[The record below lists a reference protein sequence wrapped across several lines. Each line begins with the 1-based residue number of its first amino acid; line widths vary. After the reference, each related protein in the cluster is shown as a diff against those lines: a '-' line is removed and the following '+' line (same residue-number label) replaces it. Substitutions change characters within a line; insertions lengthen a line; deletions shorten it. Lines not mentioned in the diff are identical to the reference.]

1 MKKGIDISYF
11 QGNIDFKKVKADG
24 IEFIIPRCG
33 YGKSNKDSKFSE
45 YVAGAFAAG
54 IEVPGIYHFS
64 YALNEENA
72 REEARQAVKFAQE
85 AGLPKETIIFF
96 DLEYDSVDY
105 AKKYAVNIDK
115 ARCIA
120 HTNAFCQ
127 EVQKHGYRT
136 GIYANQ
142 DYLNRMYDE
151 ATIKKYIFWYA
162 NWNGGKTPSVKCAFH
177 QWSEKGKVNGIKGN
191 VDMDYYYGGADA
203 PAKEP
208 MTPEEIEKVAK
219 EVLDGKYGN
228 GNDRVKALTEAGYD
242 YKAVQKRVNEIL
254 AEQSEA
260 NRVNELVKEIKPVEP
275 TPATPPETPKPTPKF
290 TTEEMVQK
298 VINGEYGNG
307 DERKQK
313 LEAEGYDYRKIQ
325 NAVNKTIATPKQVSP
340 AKSFDKNIAGT
351 YEVTATALN
360 CRYIPAVYQ
369 SENVVKIFKK
379 GEKVQCYGYFTNAN
393 GPWYLVKQD
402 NDVGYVASNYL
413 KKIK

>member
-45 YVAGAFAAG
+45 YVSGALAAG
-54 IEVPGIYHFS
+54 IEVPAIYHFS

-127 EVQKHGYRT
+127 EVQNHGYRT

-142 DYLNRMYDE
+142 DYLNRMYDDT
-151 ATIKKYIFWYA
+151 TIKKYIFWYA

-177 QWSEKGKVNGIKGN
+177 QWSEKGRVNGIKGN

-242 YKAVQKRVNEIL
+242 YSAIQK
-254 AEQSEA
+254 
-260 NRVNELVKEIKPVEP
+260 RVNELVKEIKPVEP
-275 TPATPPETPKPTPKF
+275 TPEPETPKPTPKF

-313 LEAEGYDYRKIQ
+313 LEAEGYDYREIQ
-325 NAVNKTIATPKQVSP
+325 NAVNKAISTPKKVSP
-340 AKSFDKNIAGT
+340 AKSFDKYIAGT
-351 YEVTATALN
+351 YEVTATSLN
-360 CRYIPAVYQ
+360 CRYIPGLYQ

-379 GEKVQCYGYFTNAN
+379 GEKIQCYGYYTNV
-393 GPWYLVKQD
+393 GGRWYLVKQN

>member
-24 IEFIIPRCG
+24 IDFIIPRCG

-45 YVAGAFAAG
+45 YVAGALAAG

-105 AKKYAVNIDK
+105 AKRYAVNLDK

-127 EVQKHGYRT
+127 EVQSHGYRT

-142 DYLNRMYDE
+142 DYLNRMYDD

-177 QWSEKGKVNGIKGN
+177 QWSEKGRVNGINGN

-203 PAKEP
+203 PAKKP
-208 MTPEEIEKVAK
+208 MTPEEIEKIAK

-228 GNDRVKALTEAGYD
+228 GNERRSKLSLAGYD
-242 YKAVQKRVNEIL
+242 YNAVQKRI
-254 AEQSEA
+254 
-260 NRVNELVKEIKPVEP
+260 NELVAELEKAKAEASEPVNE
-275 TPATPPETPKPTPKF
+275 EPKPTPKF

-325 NAVNKTIATPKQVSP
+325 NAVNQALYKPKQVSP
-340 AKSFDKNIAGT
+340 AKSFDRKIAGT

-369 SENVVKIFKK
+369 PENVVKIFKK

-393 GPWYLVKQD
+393 GPWYLVKQG

-413 KKIK
+413 KKV

>member
-11 QGNIDFKKVKADG
+11 QGSIDFKKVKADG

-45 YVAGAFAAG
+45 YVAGALAAG
-54 IEVPGIYHFS
+54 IEIPGIYHFS

-105 AKKYAVNIDK
+105 AKRYAVNLDK

-127 EVQKHGYRT
+127 EVQNHGYRT

-142 DYLNRMYDE
+142 DYLNRMYDD

-177 QWSEKGKVNGIKGN
+177 QWSEKGRVNGIKGN

-208 MTPEEIEKVAK
+208 MTPEEIDKVAK

-228 GNDRVKALTEAGYD
+228 GNERRSKLLLAGYD
-242 YKAVQKRVNEIL
+242 YSAVQ
-254 AEQSEA
+254 
-260 NRVNELVKEIKPVEP
+260 NRVNELVAEREKTNSVD
-275 TPATPPETPKPTPKF
+275 TTPKF

-307 DERKQK
+307 EERKQR

-325 NAVNKTIATPKQVSP
+325 NAVNQALYKPKQVSP
-340 AKSFDKNIAGT
+340 AKSFDKKIAGT
-351 YEVTATALN
+351 YEVIATALN

-369 SENVVKIFKK
+369 PENVVKIFKK
-379 GEKVQCYGYFTNAN
+379 GEKVQCYGYFTNVN
-393 GPWYLVKQD
+393 GPWYLVKQG

-413 KKIK
+413 KKV

>member
-11 QGNIDFKKVKADG
+11 QGNIDFNKVKADG
-24 IEFIIPRCG
+24 IDFIIPRCG

-45 YVAGAFAAG
+45 YVAGAIAAG

-85 AGLPKETIIFF
+85 AGLAKETIIFF

-105 AKKYAVNIDK
+105 AKRYAVNLDK

-127 EVQKHGYRT
+127 EVQNHGYRT

-142 DYLNRMYDE
+142 DYLNRMYDD

-177 QWSEKGKVNGIKGN
+177 QWSEKGRVNGINGN

-203 PAKEP
+203 PAKKP

-242 YKAVQKRVNEIL
+242 YKAVQ
-254 AEQSEA
+254 
-260 NRVNELVKEIKPVEP
+260 NRVNELVKEIKPTEPEP
-275 TPATPPETPKPTPKF
+275 TPVTSPETPKPTPKF

-325 NAVNKTIATPKQVSP
+325 NAVNQALYKPKQVSP
-340 AKSFDKNIAGT
+340 ARSFDRKIAGT

-369 SENVVKIFKK
+369 PENVVKIFKK
-379 GEKVQCYGYFTNAN
+379 GEKVQCYGYYTNAN
-393 GPWYLVKQD
+393 GPWYLVKQG

-413 KKIK
+413 KKV

>member
-24 IEFIIPRCG
+24 IDFIIPRCG

-45 YVAGAFAAG
+45 YVAGALAAG
-54 IEVPGIYHFS
+54 IEVPAIYHFS

-127 EVQKHGYRT
+127 EVQNHGYRT

-142 DYLNRMYDE
+142 DYLNRMYDD

-177 QWSEKGKVNGIKGN
+177 QWSEKGRVNGIKGN
-191 VDMDYYYGGADA
+191 VDMDYYYGGAET
-203 PAKEP
+203 PAKKP
-208 MTPEEIEKVAK
+208 MTPEEIDKIAK

-228 GNDRVKALTEAGYD
+228 GNERRSKLSLAGYD
-242 YKAVQKRVNEIL
+242 YSAVQNRVNEIV
-254 AEQSEA
+254 AEREKAKSEETA
-260 NRVNELVKEIKPVEP
+260 PEP
-275 TPATPPETPKPTPKF
+275 KTETPKF

-325 NAVNKTIATPKQVSP
+325 NAVNKAIATPKQVSP

-369 SENVVKIFKK
+369 PENVVKIFKK

-393 GPWYLVKQD
+393 GPWYLVKQG

>member
-24 IEFIIPRCG
+24 IEFVIPRCG

-45 YVAGAFAAG
+45 YVSGALAAG

-64 YALNEENA
+64 YALNEEDA

-96 DLEYDSVDY
+96 DLEYNSVDY
-105 AKKYAVNIDK
+105 AKRYAVNLDK

-127 EVQKHGYRT
+127 EVQNHGYRT

-142 DYLNRMYDE
+142 DYLNRMYDD

-177 QWSEKGKVNGIKGN
+177 QWSEKGRVNGIKGN

-203 PAKEP
+203 PTKEP
-208 MTPEEIEKVAK
+208 MTPEEIDKVAK

-228 GNDRVKALTEAGYD
+228 GNERRSKLLLAGYD
-242 YKAVQKRVNEIL
+242 YSAVQ
-254 AEQSEA
+254 
-260 NRVNELVKEIKPVEP
+260 NRVNELVAEHEKTNSVD
-275 TPATPPETPKPTPKF
+275 TTPKF

-325 NAVNKTIATPKQVSP
+325 NAVNQALYKPKQVSP

-351 YEVTATALN
+351 YEITATALN

-393 GPWYLVKQD
+393 GPWYLVKQG

-413 KKIK
+413 KKV

>member
-24 IEFIIPRCG
+24 VDFIIPRCG

-45 YVAGAFAAG
+45 YVAGALAAG
-54 IEVPGIYHFS
+54 IEIPGIYHFS

-105 AKKYAVNIDK
+105 AKRYAVNLDK
-115 ARCIA
+115 VRCIA

-127 EVQKHGYRT
+127 EVQNHGYRT

-142 DYLNRMYDE
+142 DYLNRMYDD

-177 QWSEKGKVNGIKGN
+177 QWSEKGRVNGINGN

-203 PAKEP
+203 PAKKP

-228 GNDRVKALTEAGYD
+228 GNERRSKLSLAGYD
-242 YKAVQKRVNEIL
+242 YSAVQ
-254 AEQSEA
+254 
-260 NRVNELVKEIKPVEP
+260 NRVNELVAELEKAKAETSEP
-275 TPATPPETPKPTPKF
+275 LNEESKPTPKF

-307 DERKQK
+307 EERKQR

-325 NAVNKTIATPKQVSP
+325 NAVNQALYKPKQVSP
-340 AKSFDKNIAGT
+340 AKSFDRKIAGT

-369 SENVVKIFKK
+369 PENVVKIFKK

-393 GPWYLVKQD
+393 GPWYLVKQG

-413 KKIK
+413 KKV

>member
-11 QGNIDFKKVKADG
+11 QGNIDFKKVKTDG
-24 IEFIIPRCG
+24 IDFIIPRCG

-45 YVAGAFAAG
+45 YVAGALAAG

-105 AKKYAVNIDK
+105 AKRYAVNLDK

-127 EVQKHGYRT
+127 EVQNHGYRT

-142 DYLNRMYDE
+142 DYLNRMYDD

-177 QWSEKGKVNGIKGN
+177 QWSEKGRVNGINGN
-191 VDMDYYYGGADA
+191 VDMDYYYGGAEA
-203 PAKEP
+203 PAKKP

-228 GNDRVKALTEAGYD
+228 GNERRSKLSLAGYD
-242 YKAVQKRVNEIL
+242 YSAVQ
-254 AEQSEA
+254 
-260 NRVNELVKEIKPVEP
+260 NRVNELVAELEKAKAETSEPVNE
-275 TPATPPETPKPTPKF
+275 EPKPTPKF

-325 NAVNKTIATPKQVSP
+325 NAVNQALYKPKQVYP
-340 AKSFDKNIAGT
+340 AKSFDRKIAGT

-369 SENVVKIFKK
+369 PENVVKIFKK

-393 GPWYLVKQD
+393 GPWYLVKQG

-413 KKIK
+413 KKV

>member
-24 IEFIIPRCG
+24 IEFVIPRCG

-45 YVAGAFAAG
+45 YVSGALAAG

-105 AKKYAVNIDK
+105 AKRYAVNLDK

-127 EVQKHGYRT
+127 EVQNHGYRT

-142 DYLNRMYDE
+142 DYLNRMYDD

-177 QWSEKGKVNGIKGN
+177 QWSEKGRVNGIKAN

-208 MTPEEIEKVAK
+208 MTPEEIDKVAK

-228 GNDRVKALTEAGYD
+228 GNERRSKLLLAGYD
-242 YKAVQKRVNEIL
+242 YSAVQ
-254 AEQSEA
+254 
-260 NRVNELVKEIKPVEP
+260 NRVNELVAEREKTNFVD
-275 TPATPPETPKPTPKF
+275 TTPKF

-307 DERKQK
+307 EERKQR

-325 NAVNKTIATPKQVSP
+325 NAVNQALYKPKQVSP
-340 AKSFDKNIAGT
+340 AKSFDRKIAGT

-369 SENVVKIFKK
+369 PENVVKIFKK
-379 GEKVQCYGYFTNAN
+379 GEKVQCYGYFTNTN
-393 GPWYLVKQD
+393 GPWYLVKQG

-413 KKIK
+413 KKV

>member
-11 QGNIDFKKVKADG
+11 QENIDFKKVKADG

-45 YVAGAFAAG
+45 YVAGALAAG
-54 IEVPGIYHFS
+54 IEVPAIYHFS

-105 AKKYAVNIDK
+105 AKKYAVNLDK

-127 EVQKHGYRT
+127 EVQNHGYRT
-136 GIYANQ
+136 GIYANH
-142 DYLNRMYDE
+142 DYLNRMYDDV
-151 ATIKKYIFWYA
+151 TIKKYIFWYA

-177 QWSEKGKVNGIKGN
+177 QWSEKGRVNGINGN

-203 PAKEP
+203 PVKEP

-228 GNDRVKALTEAGYD
+228 GRTRKSKITAAGYD
-242 YKAVQKRVNEIL
+242 YNAVQKRVDEL
-254 AEQSEA
+254 VGEREEA
-260 NRVNELVKEIKPVEP
+260 NKVNEPIEEVKIPEPIKE
-275 TPATPPETPKPTPKF
+275 EPKPTPNF

-325 NAVNKTIATPKQVSP
+325 NAVNKAIATPKQVSP

-351 YEVTATALN
+351 YEVAATALN

-379 GEKVQCYGYFTNAN
+379 GEKVQCYGYYTNAN
-393 GPWYLVKQD
+393 GPWYLVKQG

>member
-11 QGNIDFKKVKADG
+11 QGNIDFKKVKVDG

-45 YVAGAFAAG
+45 YVSGALAAG

-105 AKKYAVNIDK
+105 AKRYAVNLDK

-127 EVQKHGYRT
+127 EVQNHGYRT

-142 DYLNRMYDE
+142 DYLNRMYDD

-177 QWSEKGKVNGIKGN
+177 QWSEKGRVNGIKGN

-208 MTPEEIEKVAK
+208 MTPEEIDKVAK

-228 GNDRVKALTEAGYD
+228 GNERRSKLLLAGYD
-242 YKAVQKRVNEIL
+242 YSTVQ
-254 AEQSEA
+254 
-260 NRVNELVKEIKPVEP
+260 NRVNELVAEREKTNSVD
-275 TPATPPETPKPTPKF
+275 TTPKF
-290 TTEEMVQK
+290 TTEEMVQR

-307 DERKQK
+307 DERKQR

-325 NAVNKTIATPKQVSP
+325 NAVNQALYKPKQVSP
-340 AKSFDKNIAGT
+340 AKSFDKKIAGT
-351 YEVTATALN
+351 YEVIATALN

-369 SENVVKIFKK
+369 PENVVKIFKK

-393 GPWYLVKQD
+393 GPWYLVKQG

-413 KKIK
+413 KKV

>member
-11 QGNIDFKKVKADG
+11 QGNIDFKKVKSDG
-24 IEFIIPRCG
+24 IDFIIPRCG

-45 YVAGAFAAG
+45 YVAGALAAG

-105 AKKYAVNIDK
+105 AKRYAVNLDK

-127 EVQKHGYRT
+127 EVQNHGYRT

-142 DYLNRMYDE
+142 DYLNRMYDD

-177 QWSEKGKVNGIKGN
+177 QWSEKGRVNGINGN

-203 PAKEP
+203 PAKKP
-208 MTPEEIEKVAK
+208 MTPEEIEKVAH
-219 EVLDGKYGN
+219 EVLEGKYGN
-228 GNDRVKALTEAGYD
+228 GNERRSKLSLAGYD
-242 YKAVQKRVNEIL
+242 YSAVQ
-254 AEQSEA
+254 
-260 NRVNELVKEIKPVEP
+260 NRVNELVAELEKAKAETSEPVNE
-275 TPATPPETPKPTPKF
+275 EPKPTPKF

-298 VINGEYGNG
+298 IINGEYGNG

-325 NAVNKTIATPKQVSP
+325 NAVNQALYKPKQVSP
-340 AKSFDKNIAGT
+340 AKSFDRKIAGT

-369 SENVVKIFKK
+369 PENVVKIFKK

-393 GPWYLVKQD
+393 GPWYLVKQG

-413 KKIK
+413 KKV

>member
-11 QGNIDFKKVKADG
+11 QGSIDFKKVKADG

-45 YVAGAFAAG
+45 YVAGAIAAG

-105 AKKYAVNIDK
+105 AKRYAVNLDK

-127 EVQKHGYRT
+127 EVQNHGYRT

-142 DYLNRMYDE
+142 DYLNRMYDDT
-151 ATIKKYIFWYA
+151 TIKKYIFWYA

-177 QWSEKGKVNGIKGN
+177 QWSEKGRVNGIKGN

-208 MTPEEIEKVAK
+208 MTPEEIDKVAK

-228 GNDRVKALTEAGYD
+228 GNERRSKLSLAGYD
-242 YKAVQKRVNEIL
+242 YNAVQKRVNEL
-254 AEQSEA
+254 VAEREKTNS
-260 NRVNELVKEIKPVEP
+260 VD
-275 TPATPPETPKPTPKF
+275 TTPKF

-325 NAVNKTIATPKQVSP
+325 NAVNQALYKPKQVSP

-393 GPWYLVKQD
+393 GPWYLVKQG

-413 KKIK
+413 KKV

>member
-45 YVAGAFAAG
+45 YVAGALAAG

-105 AKKYAVNIDK
+105 AKRYAVNLDK

-127 EVQKHGYRT
+127 EVQNHGYRT

-142 DYLNRMYDE
+142 DYLNRMYDD

-177 QWSEKGKVNGIKGN
+177 QWSEKGRVNGINGN
-191 VDMDYYYGGADA
+191 VDMDYYYGGAEA
-203 PAKEP
+203 PAKKP

-228 GNDRVKALTEAGYD
+228 GNERRSKLSLAGYD
-242 YKAVQKRVNEIL
+242 YSAVQ
-254 AEQSEA
+254 
-260 NRVNELVKEIKPVEP
+260 NRVNELVAELEKAKAETSEPVNE
-275 TPATPPETPKPTPKF
+275 EPKPTPKF

-313 LEAEGYDYRKIQ
+313 LEADGYDYRKIQ
-325 NAVNKTIATPKQVSP
+325 NAVNQALYKPKQVSP
-340 AKSFDKNIAGT
+340 AKSFDPSIAGT

-360 CRYIPAVYQ
+360 CRYIPALYQ
-369 SENVVKIFKK
+369 PENVVKIFKK

-393 GPWYLVKQD
+393 GPWYLVKQG

-413 KKIK
+413 KKV

>member
-11 QGNIDFKKVKADG
+11 QGNIDFRKVKADG
-24 IEFIIPRCG
+24 IDFIIPRCG

-45 YVAGAFAAG
+45 YVAGALAAG

-72 REEARQAVKFAQE
+72 REEARHAVKFAQE

-105 AKKYAVNIDK
+105 ARRYAVNLDK

-127 EVQKHGYRT
+127 EVQNHGYRT

-142 DYLNRMYDE
+142 DYLNRMYDD

-177 QWSEKGKVNGIKGN
+177 QWSEKGRVNGINGN

-203 PAKEP
+203 PAKKP

-228 GNDRVKALTEAGYD
+228 GNERRSKLSLAGYD
-242 YKAVQKRVNEIL
+242 YNTVQ
-254 AEQSEA
+254 S
-260 NRVNELVKEIKPVEP
+260 RVNELVAELEKTKAETSEP
-275 TPATPPETPKPTPKF
+275 LNEEPKPTPKF

-298 VINGEYGNG
+298 IINGEYGNG
-307 DERKQK
+307 EERKQK

-325 NAVNKTIATPKQVSP
+325 NAVNQALYKPKQVSP
-340 AKSFDKNIAGT
+340 AKSFDKKIAGT

-369 SENVVKIFKK
+369 PENVVKIFKK
-379 GEKVQCYGYFTNAN
+379 GEKVQCYGYYTNAN
-393 GPWYLVKQD
+393 GPWYLVKQG

-413 KKIK
+413 KKV

>member
-11 QGNIDFKKVKADG
+11 QGSIDFKKVKADG

-45 YVAGAFAAG
+45 YVAGALAAG
-54 IEVPGIYHFS
+54 IEIPGIYHFS
-64 YALNEENA
+64 YALDEENA

-105 AKKYAVNIDK
+105 AKRYAVNLDK
-115 ARCIA
+115 VRCIA

-127 EVQKHGYRT
+127 EVQNHGYRT

-142 DYLNRMYDE
+142 DYLNRMYDD

-177 QWSEKGKVNGIKGN
+177 QWSEKGRVNGIKGN

-208 MTPEEIEKVAK
+208 MTPEEIDKVAK

-228 GNDRVKALTEAGYD
+228 GNERRSKLLLAGYD
-242 YKAVQKRVNEIL
+242 YSAVQ
-254 AEQSEA
+254 
-260 NRVNELVKEIKPVEP
+260 NRVNELVAEREKTNSVD
-275 TPATPPETPKPTPKF
+275 TTPKF

-325 NAVNKTIATPKQVSP
+325 NAVNQALYKPKQVSP
-340 AKSFDKNIAGT
+340 AKSFDKKIAGT
-351 YEVTATALN
+351 YEVIATALN

-369 SENVVKIFKK
+369 PENVVKIFKK
-379 GEKVQCYGYFTNAN
+379 GEKVQCYGYFTNVN
-393 GPWYLVKQD
+393 GPWYLVKQG
-402 NDVGYVASNYL
+402 NDIGYVASNYL
-413 KKIK
+413 KKV

>member
-11 QGNIDFKKVKADG
+11 QGNIDFNKVKADG
-24 IEFIIPRCG
+24 IDFIIPRCG

-45 YVAGAFAAG
+45 YVAGALAAG
-54 IEVPGIYHFS
+54 IDVPGIYHFS

-105 AKKYAVNIDK
+105 AKRYAVNLDK

-127 EVQKHGYRT
+127 EVQNHGYRT

-142 DYLNRMYDE
+142 DYLNRMYDD

-177 QWSEKGKVNGIKGN
+177 QWSEKGRVNGINGN

-203 PAKEP
+203 PAKKP

-228 GNDRVKALTEAGYD
+228 GNERRSKLSLAGYD
-242 YKAVQKRVNEIL
+242 YNAVQ
-254 AEQSEA
+254 S
-260 NRVNELVKEIKPVEP
+260 RVNELVAELEKAKAETSEPVNE
-275 TPATPPETPKPTPKF
+275 EHKPTPKF

-307 DERKQK
+307 DERKQR

-325 NAVNKTIATPKQVSP
+325 NAVNQALYKPKQVSP
-340 AKSFDKNIAGT
+340 AKSFDRKIAGT

-369 SENVVKIFKK
+369 PENVVKIFKK
-379 GEKVQCYGYFTNAN
+379 GEKVQCYGYFTNTN
-393 GPWYLVKQD
+393 GPWYLVKQG

-413 KKIK
+413 KKV

>member
-11 QGNIDFKKVKADG
+11 QGSIDFKKVKADG

-45 YVAGAFAAG
+45 YVAGALAAG
-54 IEVPGIYHFS
+54 IEIPGIYHFS

-105 AKKYAVNIDK
+105 AKRYAVNLDK

-127 EVQKHGYRT
+127 EVQNHGYRT

-142 DYLNRMYDE
+142 DYLNRMYDD

-177 QWSEKGKVNGIKGN
+177 QWSEKGRVNGIKGN
-191 VDMDYYYGGADA
+191 VDMDYYYGGVDA

-208 MTPEEIEKVAK
+208 MTPEEIDKVAK
-219 EVLDGKYGN
+219 KVLDGKYGN
-228 GNDRVKALTEAGYD
+228 GNERRSKLLLAGYD
-242 YKAVQKRVNEIL
+242 YSTVQ
-254 AEQSEA
+254 
-260 NRVNELVKEIKPVEP
+260 NRVNELVAEREKTNSVD
-275 TPATPPETPKPTPKF
+275 TTPKF

-307 DERKQK
+307 DERKQR

-325 NAVNKTIATPKQVSP
+325 NAVNQALYKPKQVSP

-393 GPWYLVKQD
+393 GPWYLVKQG

-413 KKIK
+413 KKV

>member
-24 IEFIIPRCG
+24 IDFIIPRCG

-45 YVAGAFAAG
+45 YVAGAIAAG
-54 IEVPGIYHFS
+54 IDVPGIYHFS

-105 AKKYAVNIDK
+105 AKRYAVNLDK

-127 EVQKHGYRT
+127 EVQNHGYRT

-142 DYLNRMYDE
+142 DYLNRMYDD

-177 QWSEKGKVNGIKGN
+177 QWSEKGRVNGINGN
-191 VDMDYYYGGADA
+191 VDMDYYYGGTEA
-203 PAKEP
+203 PAKKP
-208 MTPEEIEKVAK
+208 MTPEEIEKIAK

-228 GNDRVKALTEAGYD
+228 GNERRSKLSLAGYD
-242 YKAVQKRVNEIL
+242 YNAVQKRVNEL
-254 AEQSEA
+254 VAELEKVKAEASEPI
-260 NRVNELVKEIKPVEP
+260 NED
-275 TPATPPETPKPTPKF
+275 PKPTPKF

-307 DERKQK
+307 EERKQK

-325 NAVNKTIATPKQVSP
+325 NAVNQALYKPKQVSP
-340 AKSFDKNIAGT
+340 AKSFDKKIAGT

-369 SENVVKIFKK
+369 PENVVKIFKK

-393 GPWYLVKQD
+393 GPWYLVKQG

-413 KKIK
+413 KKV

>member
-11 QGNIDFKKVKADG
+11 QGNIDFNKVKGDG
-24 IEFIIPRCG
+24 IDFIIPRCG

-45 YVAGAFAAG
+45 YVAGALAAG
-54 IEVPGIYHFS
+54 IEVPAIYHFS

-105 AKKYAVNIDK
+105 AKRYAVNLDK

-127 EVQKHGYRT
+127 EVQNHGYRT

-142 DYLNRMYDE
+142 DYLNRMYDD

-177 QWSEKGKVNGIKGN
+177 QWSEKGRVNGINGN
-191 VDMDYYYGGADA
+191 VDMDYYYGGAEA
-203 PAKEP
+203 PAKKP

-228 GNDRVKALTEAGYD
+228 GNERRSKLSLAGYD
-242 YKAVQKRVNEIL
+242 YSAVQ
-254 AEQSEA
+254 
-260 NRVNELVKEIKPVEP
+260 NRVNELVAELEKAKAETSEPVNEKPK
-275 TPATPPETPKPTPKF
+275 ATPKF

-325 NAVNKTIATPKQVSP
+325 NAVNQALYKPKQVSP
-340 AKSFDKNIAGT
+340 AKSFDRKIAGT

-360 CRYIPAVYQ
+360 CRYIPALYQ
-369 SENVVKIFKK
+369 PENVIKIFKK

-393 GPWYLVKQD
+393 GPWYLVKQG

-413 KKIK
+413 KKV

>member
-11 QGNIDFKKVKADG
+11 QGSIDFKKVKADG

-45 YVAGAFAAG
+45 YVAGALAAG
-54 IEVPGIYHFS
+54 IEIPGIYHFS

-105 AKKYAVNIDK
+105 AKRYAVNLDK

-127 EVQKHGYRT
+127 EVQNHGYRT

-142 DYLNRMYDE
+142 DYLNRMYDD

-162 NWNGGKTPSVKCAFH
+162 NWNGGKTPSLKCAFH
-177 QWSEKGKVNGIKGN
+177 QWSEKGRVNGIKGN

-208 MTPEEIEKVAK
+208 MIPEEIDKVAK

-228 GNDRVKALTEAGYD
+228 GNERRSKLLLAGYD
-242 YKAVQKRVNEIL
+242 YSAVQ
-254 AEQSEA
+254 
-260 NRVNELVKEIKPVEP
+260 NRVNELVAEREKTNSVD
-275 TPATPPETPKPTPKF
+275 PTPKF

-307 DERKQK
+307 DERKQR

-325 NAVNKTIATPKQVSP
+325 NAVNQALYKPKQVSP
-340 AKSFDKNIAGT
+340 AKSFDKKIAGT
-351 YEVTATALN
+351 YEVIATALN

-369 SENVVKIFKK
+369 PENVVKIFKK
-379 GEKVQCYGYFTNAN
+379 GEKVQCYGYFTNVN
-393 GPWYLVKQD
+393 GPWYLVKQG

-413 KKIK
+413 KKV

>member
-24 IEFIIPRCG
+24 IDFIIPRCG

-45 YVAGAFAAG
+45 YVAGALAAG

-105 AKKYAVNIDK
+105 AKKYAVNLDK
-115 ARCIA
+115 TRCIA

-142 DYLNRMYDE
+142 DYLNRMYDD

-177 QWSEKGKVNGIKGN
+177 QWSEKGRVNGIKGN

-208 MTPEEIEKVAK
+208 MTPEEIEKIAK

-228 GNDRVKALTEAGYD
+228 ANDRVKALTEAGYD
-242 YKAVQKRVNEIL
+242 YSAVQ
-254 AEQSEA
+254 
-260 NRVNELVKEIKPVEP
+260 NRVNELVAEREKAKSEETTPEP
-275 TPATPPETPKPTPKF
+275 KTETPKF

-325 NAVNKTIATPKQVSP
+325 NAVNKAIAAPKQVSP

-379 GEKVQCYGYFTNAN
+379 GEKVQCYGYYTNAN
-393 GPWYLVKQD
+393 GPWYLVKQN
-402 NDVGYVASNYL
+402 NDVGYVASNYV
-413 KKIK
+413 KKVK

>member
-45 YVAGAFAAG
+45 YVSGALAAG

-105 AKKYAVNIDK
+105 AKRYAVNLDK

-127 EVQKHGYRT
+127 EVQNHGYRT

-142 DYLNRMYDE
+142 DYLNRMYDD

-177 QWSEKGKVNGIKGN
+177 QWSEKGRVNGIKGN

-208 MTPEEIEKVAK
+208 MTPEEIDKVAK

-228 GNDRVKALTEAGYD
+228 GNERRSKLLLAGYD
-242 YKAVQKRVNEIL
+242 YSAVQ
-254 AEQSEA
+254 
-260 NRVNELVKEIKPVEP
+260 NRVNELVAEREKTNSVD
-275 TPATPPETPKPTPKF
+275 TTPKF

-307 DERKQK
+307 EERKQR

-325 NAVNKTIATPKQVSP
+325 NAVNQALYKPKQVSP
-340 AKSFDKNIAGT
+340 AKSFDRKIAGA

-369 SENVVKIFKK
+369 PENVVKIFKK
-379 GEKVQCYGYFTNAN
+379 GEKVQCYGYFTNVN
-393 GPWYLVKQD
+393 GPWYLVKQG

-413 KKIK
+413 KKV

>member
-24 IEFIIPRCG
+24 IDFIIPRCG

-45 YVAGAFAAG
+45 YVAGAIAAG
-54 IEVPGIYHFS
+54 IDVPGIYHFS

-105 AKKYAVNIDK
+105 AKRYAVNLDK

-127 EVQKHGYRT
+127 EVQNHGYRT

-142 DYLNRMYDE
+142 DYLNRMYDDT
-151 ATIKKYIFWYA
+151 TIKKYIFWYA

-177 QWSEKGKVNGIKGN
+177 QWSEKGRVNGINGN
-191 VDMDYYYGGADA
+191 VDMDYYYGGAEA
-203 PAKEP
+203 PAKKP

-228 GNDRVKALTEAGYD
+228 GNERRSKLSLAGYD
-242 YKAVQKRVNEIL
+242 YNAVQKRVNEL
-254 AEQSEA
+254 VAELEKAKAEASEP
-260 NRVNELVKEIKPVEP
+260 VNEE
-275 TPATPPETPKPTPKF
+275 PKPTPKF

-298 VINGEYGNG
+298 IINGEYGNG
-307 DERKQK
+307 EERKQK

-325 NAVNKTIATPKQVSP
+325 NAVNQALYKPKQVSP
-340 AKSFDKNIAGT
+340 AKSFDKKIAGT

-369 SENVVKIFKK
+369 PENVVKIFKK

-393 GPWYLVKQD
+393 GPWYLVKQG

-413 KKIK
+413 KKV

>member
-11 QGNIDFKKVKADG
+11 QGSIDFKKVKADG
-24 IEFIIPRCG
+24 IDFIIPRCG

-45 YVAGAFAAG
+45 YVAGALAAG
-54 IEVPGIYHFS
+54 IDVPGIYHFS

-105 AKKYAVNIDK
+105 AKRYAVNLDK

-127 EVQKHGYRT
+127 EVQNHGYRT

-142 DYLNRMYDE
+142 DYLNRMYDD

-162 NWNGGKTPSVKCAFH
+162 NWNGGKIPSVKCAFH
-177 QWSEKGKVNGIKGN
+177 QWSEKGRVNGINGN

-203 PAKEP
+203 PAKKP

-219 EVLDGKYGN
+219 DVLDGKYGN
-228 GNDRVKALTEAGYD
+228 GNERRSKLSLAGYD
-242 YKAVQKRVNEIL
+242 YSAVQ
-254 AEQSEA
+254 
-260 NRVNELVKEIKPVEP
+260 NRVNELVAELEKAK
-275 TPATPPETPKPTPKF
+275 AETSESVNEEPKPTPKF
-290 TTEEMVQK
+290 TVEEMVQK

-325 NAVNKTIATPKQVSP
+325 NAVNKAIATPKQVSP

-369 SENVVKIFKK
+369 PENVVKIFKK

-393 GPWYLVKQD
+393 GPWYLVKQG

-413 KKIK
+413 KKL

>member
-24 IEFIIPRCG
+24 IDFIIPRCG

-45 YVAGAFAAG
+45 YVAGALAAG

-105 AKKYAVNIDK
+105 AKRYAVNLDK

-127 EVQKHGYRT
+127 EVQNHGYRT

-142 DYLNRMYDE
+142 DYLNRMYDD

-177 QWSEKGKVNGIKGN
+177 QWTEKGRVNGINGN
-191 VDMDYYYGGADA
+191 VDMDYYYGGAEA
-203 PAKEP
+203 PAKKP

-228 GNDRVKALTEAGYD
+228 GNERRSKLSLAGYD
-242 YKAVQKRVNEIL
+242 YSAVQ
-254 AEQSEA
+254 
-260 NRVNELVKEIKPVEP
+260 NRVNELVAELEKAKAETSEP
-275 TPATPPETPKPTPKF
+275 INEEPKPTPKF

-325 NAVNKTIATPKQVSP
+325 NAVNQALYKPKQVSP
-340 AKSFDKNIAGT
+340 AKSFDRKIAGT

-369 SENVVKIFKK
+369 PENVVKIFKK
-379 GEKVQCYGYFTNAN
+379 GDKVQCYGYFTNAN
-393 GPWYLVKQD
+393 GPWYLVKQG

-413 KKIK
+413 KKV